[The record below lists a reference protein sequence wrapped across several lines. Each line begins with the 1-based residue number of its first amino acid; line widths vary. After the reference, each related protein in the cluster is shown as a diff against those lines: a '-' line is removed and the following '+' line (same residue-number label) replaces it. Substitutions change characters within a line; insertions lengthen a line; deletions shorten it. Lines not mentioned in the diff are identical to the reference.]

1 MRFLLDT
8 QAAVWWL
15 NGSPRMPAS
24 TRATLDDPAN
34 GRWLSAASVWELS
47 IKRALGKYS
56 GVDLL
61 TALDLAD
68 LVEMPITG
76 RHGDRAGSLAPHHR
90 DPFDRLIVAQ
100 ALLEDL
106 VLVTSDELLARYP
119 CAILW

>member
-1 MRFLLDT
+1 MNFLLDT

-15 NGSPRMPAS
+15 NGSPRMPAG

-68 LVEMPITG
+68 LAEIPITA

-90 DPFDRLIVAQ
+90 DPFDRLVVAQ